1 MVEIAFYLV
10 SEEIAR
16 RAGVINSR
24 YRTQDGRYVLDDKDL
39 SYIRLTPDEY
49 ISGLKGVERVTKKEA
64 MTEIQKENYQIGVE
78 QTMQQEN
85 EEQPTQEEEVVE
97 TPNDASDSN
106 ENTEEEKEQESEEIG
121 TTNEQEK
128 EEE

>member
-64 MTEIQKENYQIGVE
+64 MTEIQKENYQIGVGESGVE

-85 EEQPTQEEEVVE
+85 EEQPTQEE
-97 TPNDASDSN
+97 
-106 ENTEEEKEQESEEIG
+106 KEQESEEIE
-121 TTNEQEK
+121 TTNEQKK